1 LSVYN
6 QFSRRVFRTYAIS
19 GYLFRKAI
27 ALIYLIAFIS
37 FGVQAL
43 GLIGSGG
50 LLPLSS
56 FLDVVRRELG
66 ATGYWRVP
74 TILWLDSSDAMIRA
88 VWIAGA
94 VFAFSA
100 LIGALPRVALAACL
114 ALYLSIVSAGQSFMT
129 FQWDFL
135 LLEAGL
141 IAIFVDGTQ
150 VRNWLVRW
158 LLFRLMQLSGL
169 IKLVSGDPTWR
180 NLTALQYH
188 YETQPLPT
196 PLAWYMHQLPGGFQS
211 LSVLFTFT
219 AELIAPL
226 LVFAPRRIRLWAA
239 GCMVVL
245 QVLIALTGNYTFF
258 NLLALA
264 LCLSAVD
271 DEWWPERVLAV
282 VKPRAERRFLER
294 WPRVHRYVSVALL
307 VFIVPASVLVG
318 MEGLGVRLPA
328 AATRALGWLAPLGVV
343 NSYGLFANM
352 TTTRLEIIVQGSMD
366 GQSWQDYEFRYK
378 PGDPKREPRYV
389 APYQPRLDWQ
399 MWFAALGSYQE
410 NPFFV
415 NLVVRLLEARP
426 EVLALLERAPFGRDR
441 PRYVRAIVYE
451 YKFSDWAIFSKTRA
465 WWTREYRGIYF
476 PAVSAR

>member
-1 LSVYN
+1 MPRSYN
-6 QFSRRVFRTYAIS
+6 IS
-19 GYLFRKAI
+19 AYLFRKAI
-27 ALIYLIAFIS
+27 ALIYLIAFVS

-50 LLPLSS
+50 LLPLPTW
-56 FLDVVRRELG
+56 LGTVHRELG
-66 ATGYWRVP
+66 AAGYWRAP

-94 VFAFSA
+94 LFALAA
-100 LIGALPRVALAACL
+100 LIGALPRIALSACL
-114 ALYLSIVSAGQSFMT
+114 VLYLSIVSAGQSFMS
-129 FQWDFL
+129 FQWDYL

-141 IAIFVDGTQ
+141 LAIFVDGTAL
-150 VRNWLVRW
+150 RNWLVKW
-158 LLFRLMQLSGL
+158 LLFRLMLLSGL
-169 IKLVSGDPTWR
+169 AKLASGDPTWR

-196 PLAWYMHQLPGGFQS
+196 PLAWYMHQLPAWFQS
-211 LSVLFTFT
+211 ASVLYMFA
-219 AELIAPL
+219 AELIAPFL
-226 LVFAPRRIRLWAA
+226 LFAPRRIRVWAA
-239 GCMVVL
+239 ASIVFL
-245 QVLIALTGNYTFF
+245 QLLIAATGNYTFF
-258 NLLALA
+258 NYLAIV
-264 LCLSAVD
+264 LCLSAID
-271 DEWWPERVLAV
+271 DAQWPERVRALIS
-282 VKPRAERRFLER
+282 PRAERSLQPR
-294 WPRVHRYVSVALL
+294 WPRVRRYVSVALIVL
-307 VFIVPASVLVG
+307 LVPASIAIG
-318 MEGLGVRLPA
+318 MEGLGYAVPLPA
-328 AATRALGWLAPLGVV
+328 ARAVSWIAPFGLV

-352 TTTRLEIIVQGSMD
+352 TTMRPEIIVQASMD
-366 GQSWQDYEFRYK
+366 GRSWQDYQFRYK

-415 NLVVRLLEARP
+415 NLMVRLLEARP

-441 PRYVRAIVYE
+441 PRYVRAVVYE
-451 YKFSDWAIFSKTRA
+451 YKFSDWATFSRTRA

>member
-1 LSVYN
+1 
-6 QFSRRVFRTYAIS
+6 VFRTYAIS

-50 LLPLSS
+50 LLPLSPW
-56 FLDVVRRELG
+56 LEAVRSQIG
-66 ATGYWRVP
+66 GSGYWRVP
-74 TILWLDSSDAMIRA
+74 TLLWFDSSDAMIRA
-88 VWIAGA
+88 VWIAGTL
-94 VFAFSA
+94 FALAA
-100 LIGALPRVALAACL
+100 LIGALPRIALAACL
-114 ALYLSIVSAGQSFMT
+114 VLYLSIVSAGQSFMT

-141 IAIFVDGTQ
+141 IAIFVNGTN
-150 VRNWLVRW
+150 VRNWLFKW
-158 LLFRLMQLSGL
+158 LLFRLMLLSGL
-169 IKLVSGDPTWR
+169 VKLASGDPTWH

-188 YETQPLPT
+188 YQTQPLPT
-196 PLAWYMHQLPGGFQS
+196 ALAWYMQQLPGWFQS
-211 LSVLFTFT
+211 ASVLFTF
-219 AELIAPL
+219 AVELVAPL
-226 LVFAPRRIRLWAA
+226 LLWAPRKIRLWAA
-239 GCMVVL
+239 GTILLL
-245 QVLIALTGNYTFF
+245 QALIALTGNYTFF
-258 NLLALA
+258 NYLALA

-271 DEWWPERVLAV
+271 DEWWPARIRNLVQ
-282 VKPRAERRFLER
+282 PRAKRTFQQR
-294 WPRVHRYVSVALL
+294 WPQVQRYVSIALL
-307 VFIVPASVLVG
+307 VFIVPLSVLVG
-318 MEGLGVRLPA
+318 LEGLGVRPPA
-328 AATRALGWLAPLGVV
+328 VALRSLGWIAPFGVI

-352 TTTRLEIIVQGSMD
+352 TTIRSEIIVQASMD

-415 NLVVRLLEARP
+415 NLIVRLLEARP
-426 EVLALLERAPFGRDR
+426 ESLALLERAPFGRDR
-441 PRYVRAIVYE
+441 PRYMRAVVYE
-451 YKFSDWAIFSKTRA
+451 YKFSDWPTFSKTRA
-465 WWTREYRGIYF
+465 WWTREYQGIYF

>member
-1 LSVYN
+1 
-6 QFSRRVFRTYAIS
+6 VFRTYAIS

-37 FGVQAL
+37 FGMQAL

-50 LLPLSS
+50 LLPVSTW
-56 FLDVVRRELG
+56 FETVRHEIG
-66 ATGYWRVP
+66 ASAYWRVP
-74 TILWLDSSDAMIRA
+74 TLLWLDSSDGMIRA

-94 VFAFSA
+94 LFALAA

-114 ALYLSIVSAGQSFMT
+114 VLYLSIVSAGQSFMT

-141 IAIFVDGTQ
+141 IVIFVDGTN
-150 VRNWLVRW
+150 VRNWLVKW
-158 LLFRLMQLSGL
+158 LLFRLMLLSGL

-196 PLAWYMHQLPGGFQS
+196 PLAWYMHQLPGWFQS
-211 LSVLFTFT
+211 GSVLFTFA
-219 AELIAPL
+219 AELVAPL
-226 LVFAPRRIRLWAA
+226 LIWAPRRIRLWAA
-239 GCMVVL
+239 GTIVLL

-258 NLLALA
+258 NYLALA
-264 LCLSAVD
+264 LCLSAAG
-271 DEWWPERVLAV
+271 DEWWPARIRNLVQ
-282 VKPRAERRFLER
+282 PRAQRRFQQR
-294 WPRVHRYVSVALL
+294 WPRMQRYVSAALL
-307 VFIVPASVLVG
+307 VLIVPLSVLVG
-318 MEGLGVRLPA
+318 LEGLGARLPA
-328 AATRALGWLAPLGVV
+328 PALRPLGWIAPFGVV

-352 TTTRLEIIVQGSMD
+352 TTMRPEIIVQASMD

-378 PGDPKREPRYV
+378 PGDLKREPRYV

-415 NLVVRLLEARP
+415 NLIVRLLQARP

-441 PRYVRAIVYE
+441 PRYMRAVVYE
-451 YKFSDWAIFSKTRA
+451 YKFSDWATFSKTRA

-476 PAVSAR
+476 PPVSAR

>member
-1 LSVYN
+1 
-6 QFSRRVFRTYAIS
+6 VFRTYAIS

-27 ALIYLIAFIS
+27 ALIFLIAFLS

-56 FLDVVRRELG
+56 FLEMVHRELG
-66 ATGYWRVP
+66 AVGYWRVP

-114 ALYLSIVSAGQSFMT
+114 VLYLSIVSSGQSFMT

-158 LLFRLMQLSGL
+158 LLFRLMLLSGL

-196 PLAWYMHQLPGGFQS
+196 PLAWYMHQLPGSFQS
-211 LSVLFTFT
+211 ISVLFTFT

-226 LVFAPRRIRLWAA
+226 LLFAPRRIRLWAA
-239 GCMVVL
+239 GCMVLL

-258 NLLALA
+258 NCLAIA
-264 LCLSAVD
+264 LCLSTVD
-271 DEWWPERVLAV
+271 DEWWAERVRAV

-294 WPRVHRYVSVALL
+294 WPRVQRYVSVALL
-307 VFIVPASVLVG
+307 VFIVPTSVLVG
-318 MEGLGVRLPA
+318 LEGLGVRLPA
-328 AATRALGWLAPLGVV
+328 GATRALGWIAPFGVV

-352 TTTRLEIIVQGSMD
+352 TTMRPEIIVQGSMD

-415 NLVVRLLEARP
+415 NLIVRLLEARP

-441 PRYVRAIVYE
+441 PRYMRAVVYE
-451 YKFSDWAIFSKTRA
+451 YKFSDWATFSKTRA